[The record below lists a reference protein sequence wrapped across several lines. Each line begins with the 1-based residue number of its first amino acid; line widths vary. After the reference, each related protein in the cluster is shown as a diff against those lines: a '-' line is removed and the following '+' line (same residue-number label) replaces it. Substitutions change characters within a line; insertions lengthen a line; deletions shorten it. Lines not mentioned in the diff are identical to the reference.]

1 MQSQGSQ
8 DSSFAGYLN
17 LSLSKFS
24 YATVSEDTVA
34 PIPWIHLSSKGSL
47 YARFENVAIPD
58 QFGQVKEQRKFR
70 VINGTEIM
78 VRSFTELHWFQGQ
91 ATP

>member
-8 DSSFAGYLN
+8 DSAFNGYLN

-34 PIPWIHLSSKGSL
+34 PIPWIHLSSKGNL
-47 YARFENVAIPD
+47 FARFENVSLPD
-58 QFGQVKEQRKFR
+58 PFHRHQEQRKFR
-70 VINGTEIM
+70 VINGKETL
-78 VRSFTELHWFQGQ
+78 V
-91 ATP
+91 

>member
-8 DSSFAGYLN
+8 DSSSNGYLT

-34 PIPWIHLSSKGSL
+34 PIPWIHLSSKGNL
-47 YARFENVAIPD
+47 DARFENVALPD
-58 QFGQVKEQRKFR
+58 QFGQIQEQRKFR
-70 VINGTEIM
+70 VINGNEIM
-78 VRSFTELHWFQGQ
+78 V
-91 ATP
+91 